1 MLQRHHEAVMEV
13 RAGNEVAYYVPRHGA
28 GMGDGNACE
37 LFVRSFVR
45 PLESWNAGLLKG
57 CRASLAT
64 DQGEAP
70 LVGATALAHSPIAET
85 SVDLSMRGRADD
97 VSQTLPRPG
106 GDPFRAARLAQQPGA
121 PLASKLQ
128 NQGGFTQSGDKQL

>member
-1 MLQRHHEAVMEV
+1 MMKHRKPARKLESSRL
-13 RAGNEVAYYVPRHGA
+13 RATEFSRQHYYVREHIFQSLLAQDAHFG
-28 GMGDGNACE
+28 E
-37 LFVRSFVR
+37 RIVR
-45 PLESWNAGLLKG
+45 LLKG